1 MPPPGGPDSFAL
13 SVCIKAKSMKSLF
26 QTISRIARLISES
39 LEQDEQNGRISKSV
53 INKLREAGLYKL
65 FLPSSLGG
73 LEADPLTTAR
83 LVEQVA
89 RHNPAAAWSVMVS
102 NASAWWSRCFP
113 EETVQELFH
122 HSNGSFFAGAFS
134 PPMKAERVD
143 GGYRVNG
150 QNSLCSNVHEAQWVA
165 ASSIVVQNGQ
175 PVTNNGLPEIRLVVM
190 KAEEC
195 SIVNTWYALGMH
207 ATDSNDVVASNVFV
221 PEHHSYIVSPHTKN
235 NNFYKGPL
243 YRFPVAGIN
252 GCCLIVP
259 VALAI
264 AANAVEEMKLL
275 TEKIPLGSTSMLKE
289 RGSFLRK
296 LGMAEALVRSA
307 RAYLHQSLSDCWNKL
322 QSRQEVTAEDKASLQ
337 LAAAHTNKCCV
348 EAVDIVYSAA
358 GTTGVYK
365 RSKISRYFTD
375 IQVVRQHGFAN
386 ESRFETA
393 AQLFLGLQ
401 PDFLPAAL

>member
-1 MPPPGGPDSFAL
+1 ME
-13 SVCIKAKSMKSLF
+13 SLF
-26 QTISRIARLISES
+26 QAVTRIAPVISVNM
-39 LEQDEQNGRISKSV
+39 EQDEQNGRLSKT
-53 INKLREAGLYKL
+53 IIDELRAAGFYRL

-73 LEADPLTTAR
+73 WESDPLTAAK
-83 LVEQVA
+83 LIEQVA
-89 RHNPAAAWSVMVS
+89 RHNAAAAWSIMVA

-113 EETVQELFH
+113 EKTVEEMFRQA
-122 HSNGSFFAGAFS
+122 STSFFSGAFS
-134 PPMKAERVD
+134 PPMKAERVE
-143 GGYRVNG
+143 GGFKVNG
-150 QNSLCSNVHEAQWVA
+150 QNPLCSNVHEAKWVA
-165 ASSIVVQNGQ
+165 ASSIVTQNGQ
-175 PVTNNGLPEIRLVVM
+175 PVMNNGMPEMRVIVM
-190 KAEEC
+190 KAEDC
-195 SIVNTWYALGMH
+195 RIINTWDALGMQ
-207 ATDSNDVVASNVFV
+207 ATDSNDVAASNVFV
-221 PEHHSYIVSPHTKN
+221 PEDRSYIISPHTKN
-235 NNFYKGPL
+235 NKFYQGAL
-243 YRFPVAGIN
+243 YHFPVAGIN

-275 TEKIPLGSTSMLKE
+275 TEKIPLGSTIMLKE
-289 RGSFLRK
+289 KGSFLRK

-307 RAYLHQSLSDCWNKL
+307 RAYLHQSLSECWNKI
-322 QSRQEVTAEDKASLQ
+322 QNGPEATAEDKASLQ

-348 EAVDIVYSAA
+348 DAVDMVYSAA

-375 IQVVRQHGFAN
+375 VQVIRQHGFAN